1 MLTKFNENNHC
12 TTFIKSLVTSC
23 CLPIF
28 DCLQDGDRI
37 IEDCCYIYK
46 GRLIYCLVG
55 GILDRRLNDLA
66 PGRAYVNKDNS
77 TFKVLDDIG
86 FGKYYINV
94 TRKETCPNSYYD
106 YDTHRLFGKWLRM
119 LRSYTDI
126 DLMHLY
132 NCFDGTYLDDVSL
145 GNTKDEYYLNLFGLS
160 TAKVLWVPIKYN
172 TQYTI
177 YVDSKK
183 PVKMC
188 PAFRNNAGM
197 IKIQV
202 KKNNTAKSIF
212 NEEYDKTHYEYFYPD
227 REDKEACERWDRHTN
242 YGETKPF
249 SPVSDTRLSDLQF
262 KKPFVWKGI
271 ECKNKELYELQ
282 NYLGLIIQ
290 LDRNN
295 TSSVV
300 VLEGDRTR
308 DTRTVFNAQD
318 TAWLDEQEEETVD
331 AKMDGA
337 PDHIDIVKK
346 RKGARYLLDKL
357 TKKEFNK
364 LFTSPKQLTLINDN
378 NTYAFNNKVIEYI
391 VHHVITNMETIEG
404 NIGRVQKYLPNDYE
418 YEDIW
423 DDRLRIDV
431 YGKYMSDLS
440 AFKPDTD
447 GFIDADVEKYL
458 NEYKDK
464 VMN

>member
-37 IEDCCYIYK
+37 IEDCYYIYK

-55 GILDRRLNDLA
+55 GILDRRLNDLV

-77 TFKVLDDIG
+77 TFKVIDDID
-86 FGKYYINV
+86 FGKYYTNV

-106 YDTHRLFGKWLRM
+106 ADTHRLFGKWLRM

-126 DLMHLY
+126 DLMNLY
-132 NCFDGTYLDDVSL
+132 NCFDGTYLDDVSI
-145 GNTKDEYYLNLFGLS
+145 NSDKEYYLNMYGLS

-172 TQYTI
+172 TKYTI

-212 NEEYDKTHYEYFYPD
+212 NADYDKTHWEIPYP
-227 REDKEACERWDRHTN
+227 DKEAQAANSEMFPHTN
-242 YGETKPF
+242 YAGKF
-249 SPVSDTRLSDLQF
+249 DPVSSNRLSDLQF
-262 KKPFVWKGI
+262 KKPFVWEGI
-271 ECKNKELYELQ
+271 ECSSKDLYELQ

-295 TSSVV
+295 QSSVV
-300 VLEGDRTR
+300 VLEGDRSQ
-308 DTRTVFNAQD
+308 DTITVFNAQNN
-318 TAWLDEQEEETVD
+318 AWLDEELDNLVD
-331 AKMDGA
+331 VDYPGA
-337 PDHIDIVKK
+337 PENSSIVMK
-346 RKGARYLLDKL
+346 RRGVKYLLDKL

-378 NTYAFNNKVIEYI
+378 NTYAFNNKVVEYI
-391 VHHVITNMETIEG
+391 VHHVITNMETIEQ
-404 NIGRVQKYLPNDYE
+404 NIGRVQQYLPNDYE

-423 DDRLRIDV
+423 DDRLRVDV
-431 YGKYMSDLS
+431 YGKLMSNFEVFRMDVN
-440 AFKPDTD
+440 
-447 GFIDADVEKYL
+447 GFIDSDVERFL
-458 NEYKDK
+458 NENKDK

>member
-28 DCLQDGDRI
+28 DCVQDGDRI
-37 IEDCCYIYK
+37 IDDCRYIYH
-46 GRLIYCLVG
+46 GRLIHCLVG
-55 GILDRRLNDLA
+55 GILDRRLNDLV
-66 PGRAYVNKDNS
+66 PGRAYVNQDNS
-77 TFKVLDDIG
+77 TFKVLDDID
-86 FGKYYINV
+86 FGSYHINV

-106 YDTHRLFGKWLRM
+106 ADTHRLLGKWLRM
-119 LRSYTDI
+119 LRSYTNI

-132 NCFDGTYLDDVSL
+132 NCFDGTYLDDVSI
-145 GNTKDEYYLNLFGLS
+145 GNTSDEYYLNLFGLS

-172 TQYTI
+172 TKYTI

-197 IKIQV
+197 IKIAV
-202 KKNNTAKSIF
+202 KKDNTAKSMF
-212 NEEYDKTHYEYFYPD
+212 DSKYDKTHYIYYYPD
-227 REDKEACERWDRHTN
+227 REDPRAEEKDEHTN
-242 YGETKPF
+242 YKDKF
-249 SPVSDTRLSDLQF
+249 LPVKDSKLSDLQF
-262 KKPFVWKGI
+262 KKPYVWDGI
-271 ECKNKELYELQ
+271 KCETKDLYELQ

-300 VLEGDRTR
+300 VLEGDMSQ
-308 DTRTVFNAQD
+308 DTRTIFNAQNIS
-318 TAWLDEQEEETVD
+318 WLMESEDEENNYD
-331 AKMDGA
+331 FPGSPNNKN
-337 PDHIDIVKK
+337 IVTKK
-346 RKGARYLLDKL
+346 KGVKYILDKL
-357 TKKEFNK
+357 TAKDFNR

-378 NTYAFNNKVIEYI
+378 NTYAFNNKIVEYI
-391 VHHVITNMETIEG
+391 VHHVITNMETISQ
-404 NIGRVQKYLPNDYE
+404 NIGRIQQYLPNDYE

-431 YGKYMSDLS
+431 YGKYMSDLE
-440 AFKPDTD
+440 AFKPDAI
-447 GFIDADVEKYL
+447 GFIDSDVERYL
-458 NEYKDK
+458 NDLKDK
-464 VMN
+464 VMK